1 MRLVQIVDT
10 VQRNKLD
17 IALRSHRLLT
27 QKYGVPEEDLYFDCL
42 VFPVATGDGKYI
54 GSAAETMAAIRLGG
68 GVLQSGR
75 KRATAPQESPLPTHG
90 SRKRLPTWRPLSRT
104 AALAGNG

>member
-1 MRLVQIVDT
+1 MLSGAITLFTFGR
-10 VQRNKLD
+10 R
-17 IALRSHRLLT
+17 
-27 QKYGVPEEDLYFDCL
+27 
-42 VFPVATGDGKYI
+42 VFRVVA
-54 GSAAETMAAIRLGG
+54 MAAIRLGG

-104 AALAGNG
+104 SALARTGRNGPEAAVTRFGRYRNGAFRAVGTSEGIFAPA